1 MGTRLRWWRCAVAIV
16 VATVVA
22 TDVAR
27 KDNPT
32 PGMDLLHQFLNNDPG
47 QLCNYIQC
55 QEPLRASECPEGTTY
70 QEKVTQM
77 GCCGACVR
85 YKREYCAFIGVFVE
99 LSSVWCLS
107 RIWRMED

>member
-1 MGTRLRWWRCAVAIV
+1 RLRWWRCAVAIV

-85 YKREYCAFIGVFVE
+85 NRGTE
-99 LSSVWCLS
+99 LHGKFGSKIQRDDPRPSHL
-107 RIWRMED
+107 